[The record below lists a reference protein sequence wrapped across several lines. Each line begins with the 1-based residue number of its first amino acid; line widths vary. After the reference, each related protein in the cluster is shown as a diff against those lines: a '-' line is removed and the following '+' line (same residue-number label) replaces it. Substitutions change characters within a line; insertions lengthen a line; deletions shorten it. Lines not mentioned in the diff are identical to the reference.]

1 MAASFAELDYREPQA
16 ALEGFVLNLRELLDE
31 LIREQHS
38 LAGEPLFWPQ
48 LTEALREAWETEKER
63 FEPVARLARDL
74 TYSTLEGHG
83 LQGSALRLKLAV
95 VDFWHRRYR
104 AVGKTALRRLIEAL
118 NDLLKSY
125 LAAVGANEVLAEIKD
140 FVRNCLLD

>member
-1 MAASFAELDYREPQA
+1 MAASFAELDYREPQV
-16 ALEGFVLNLRELLDE
+16 ALEGFVLNLRDFLDE

-48 LTEALREAWETEKER
+48 LTDALGEAWDAEMTR
-63 FEPVARLARDL
+63 FEPIARLARDL
-74 TYSTLEGHG
+74 TDSVLDDHG

-125 LAAVGANEVLAEIKD
+125 LAAVGANEALAEIKD